1 MTDPS
6 RTVVVAPDSFKGSAT
21 AAAVGAALAA
31 GWSTER
37 PGDRVVVLPMADGGE
52 GTLDALEAA
61 VPGGRRQPVLATGP
75 DGRVRGTTWL
85 RLPAT
90 PGLPGGTGV
99 VELAETSG
107 LPLLGGRLL
116 PMTATTTG
124 LGETIRAAL
133 TAGVSRLVV
142 GLGGSA
148 STDGAAGALA
158 AMGALLLDGAGEPIG
173 PGAAGLARLSRVERA
188 GLVSIPVGG
197 VDLLTDVDAPLTGPT
212 GAAAVFAPQKGA
224 TAADMTQT
232 DAALR
237 AFAAIL
243 GTDPDMPGSGAAG
256 GSAYGLA
263 WWGGRIVPGSAAV
276 AALVGL
282 PAAIAAADVVITGE
296 GRWDGQSA
304 TGKAPAYVAALAAA
318 AAVPVLLVAGRIDA
332 PTAGFV
338 TAIALTDQAP
348 AASTIADPL
357 PYLRDA
363 GAALARAFH
372 RHRALSAPVSQTPAS
387 AEGPEALGA
396 GVVGEA
402 GHGPSPEL
410 RGR

>member
-1 MTDPS
+1 MNNPS
-6 RTVVVAPDSFKGSAT
+6 RTVVIAPDSFKGSAT
-21 AAAVGAALAA
+21 AVAVGAALAA

-37 PGDRVVVLPMADGGE
+37 TGDRVVVLPMADGGE

-61 VPGGRRQPVLATGP
+61 VPGGQRQPVLATGP
-75 DGRVRGTTWL
+75 DGRVRATTWL
-85 RLPAT
+85 LLPAT

-99 VELAETSG
+99 VEVAETSG

-124 LGETIRAAL
+124 LGETIRGAL

-158 AMGALLLDGAGEPIG
+158 ALGALLLDGAGAPIG
-173 PGAAGLARLSRVERA
+173 AGAAGLAQLARIERA
-188 GLVSIPVGG
+188 GLVPIPVGG

-224 TAADMTQT
+224 TAPEVSWM
-232 DAALR
+232 DAAL
-237 AFAAIL
+237 AAYAAIL
-243 GTDPDMPGSGAAG
+243 GADPDVPGSGAAG

-263 WWGGRIVPGSAAV
+263 WWGGRVVPGSAAV

-296 GRWDGQSA
+296 GRWDGQST
-304 TGKAPAYVAALAAA
+304 TGKAPAHVATLAAA
-318 AAVPVLLVAGRIDA
+318 ARVPVLLVAGRIDA
-332 PTAGFV
+332 PTTGFAAAV
-338 TAIALTDQAP
+338 ALTDQAP
-348 AASTIADPL
+348 AESTIADPL
-357 PYLRDA
+357 PYLRAA
-363 GAALARAFH
+363 GAALARAW
-372 RHRALSAPVSQTPAS
+372 A
-387 AEGPEALGA
+387 
-396 GVVGEA
+396 
-402 GHGPSPEL
+402 
-410 RGR
+410 